1 MKARSLHIVIPITR
15 GLERKIEKV
24 GGGGQGEG
32 FNKKIYI
39 SPKIF

>member
-24 GGGGQGEG
+24 GGGQGEG